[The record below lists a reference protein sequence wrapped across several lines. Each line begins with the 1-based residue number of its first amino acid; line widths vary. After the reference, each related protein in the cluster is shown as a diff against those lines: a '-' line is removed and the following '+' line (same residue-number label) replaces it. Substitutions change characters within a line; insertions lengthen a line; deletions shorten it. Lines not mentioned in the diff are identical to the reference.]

1 MLDAMGNGSPISK
14 QIRGSV
20 EPDGVCIVVGSCASG
35 YNAANNTY
43 SDVIYTGKI
52 TIPYTVYSVWT
63 TQSFKL
69 LNDFCFSTKIVKF
82 CVLTPP
88 PSRHTHHVKG

>member
-14 QIRGSV
+14 QIRGPV

-43 SDVIYTGKI
+43 SDVIYTGVETILVHHFHMI
-52 TIPYTVYSVWT
+52 TIKP
-63 TQSFKL
+63 F
-69 LNDFCFSTKIVKF
+69 
-82 CVLTPP
+82 
-88 PSRHTHHVKG
+88 

>member
-14 QIRGSV
+14 QIRGPV

-43 SDVIYTGKI
+43 SDVIYTGTW
-52 TIPYTVYSVWT
+52 TILFQYFCFDTVYHRSYDCA
-63 TQSFKL
+63 QAIF
-69 LNDFCFSTKIVKF
+69 
-82 CVLTPP
+82 
-88 PSRHTHHVKG
+88 